1 MNRGRTLSLPSGSH
15 PVVIPASDSGR
26 TVFALSQGNRIQFY
40 GLNDFIPE
48 LLAGISIPDLNG
60 ASPIWTGAPLY
71 TRSSSGGHLLV
82 AVQYAKGGQA
92 TDSAILNIALKNFPE
107 VTATS
112 ISLPDTARIVR
123 MAAADDFVAA
133 AGANGVL
140 HTGLLDSGTF
150 SSLALSAASPSGLVI
165 ADLDRDTIYDVVVTA
180 ERHLY
185 FVKINKGMKTVTGVA
200 QPSLAADISLP
211 DETTGEPVAADI
223 DRDGYPEVLQSTV
236 SGIHAYRSGG
246 VRVTGFPFALPPG
259 DSEERIASAPL
270 ICDFDGNNNP
280 DIAFATSNQ
289 RFIVLNSSGQSIS
302 GFPITIPGTVASS
315 PLVFSRSSDN
325 AVSLALVTTDG
336 ALFTRELT
344 KILPANRRLWSMWR
358 GGATLPPPSRTAP
371 SPVW

>member
-1 MNRGRTLSLPSGSH
+1 MKKIDPYRRGVDLLEADGVQDIGASFSYGDSRSEYGEGHDEDTYKKNGNATLSPSSNPHSGSMWGGNSGITVKVNSTIGDVMSVTITFASRTGQVSGVAYTGPLTAADMDGDGTEELLASRADSLTIADMNRGRTLSLPSGSH

-140 HTGLLDSGTF
+140 HTGLLD
-150 SSLALSAASPSGLVI
+150 
-165 ADLDRDTIYDVVVTA
+165 
-180 ERHLY
+180 
-185 FVKINKGMKTVTGVA
+185 
-200 QPSLAADISLP
+200 
-211 DETTGEPVAADI
+211 
-223 DRDGYPEVLQSTV
+223 
-236 SGIHAYRSGG
+236 
-246 VRVTGFPFALPPG
+246 
-259 DSEERIASAPL
+259 
-270 ICDFDGNNNP
+270 
-280 DIAFATSNQ
+280 
-289 RFIVLNSSGQSIS
+289 
-302 GFPITIPGTVASS
+302 
-315 PLVFSRSSDN
+315 
-325 AVSLALVTTDG
+325 
-336 ALFTRELT
+336 
-344 KILPANRRLWSMWR
+344 
-358 GGATLPPPSRTAP
+358 
-371 SPVW
+371 